1 LLDNSDLSTKLVK
14 VKLTSMTL
22 LLVTSA
28 LEKEVVFQSKSNQSL
43 ISSST
48 HKEDTL
54 HMNHPML
61 FLLKLKDNSDLLI
74 KKDKV
79 HHTSTMLLQAI
90 SVSEKEEEFQSRCSL
105 LQILSLTHKEPI
117 QLMHHQMLSKLCLLI
132 RLDKVKLMS
141 TV

>member
-1 LLDNSDLSTKLVK
+1 
-14 VKLTSMTL
+14 MTL

-28 LEKEVVFQSKSNQSL
+28 LEKEVVFQSRSNQSL

-54 HMNHPML
+54 LMNHPML

-90 SVSEKEEEFQSRCSL
+90 SVSEKEEEFQLRCN
-105 LQILSLTHKEPI
+105 Q
-117 QLMHHQMLSKLCLLI
+117 
-132 RLDKVKLMS
+132 
-141 TV
+141 